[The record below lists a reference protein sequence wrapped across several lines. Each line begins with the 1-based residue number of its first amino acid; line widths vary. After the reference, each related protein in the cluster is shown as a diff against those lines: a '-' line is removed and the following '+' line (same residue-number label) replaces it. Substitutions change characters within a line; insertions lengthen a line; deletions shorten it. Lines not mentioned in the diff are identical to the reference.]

1 MRNSPQNFIDDDCGP
16 RKLDWKDWLLP
27 KFNAQ
32 IRPRKGSLLSM
43 NDQSAS
49 PPRIRNI
56 AELARLAGVSTGT
69 VSRAL
74 AGKDLVNKET
84 RERIQALARE
94 HGFRPNQMARRLRVQ
109 ETKVI
114 GVVVPLGHERRQHLS
129 DPFFMAILGHLADAL
144 TENGYDIMLS
154 RVIPDAEDWL
164 ERIADSG
171 MLDGVLLI
179 GQSNQFEAI
188 ERVAQWYRPLVVWGS
203 HRPDQVHCSV
213 GVDNRQGGRLAGECL
228 IAAGRTRLAFLGDT
242 LAPELNDRYLG
253 LCDAAAAA
261 GLAVPRNFDIH
272 LAADVMTGDIA
283 AQIDRIAGFDGV
295 AAGSDLMAMHTVR
308 AMADRGVSVPG
319 DIAVTGFDDL
329 PLAEQTIPRLTTIS
343 QSIAAGAREMVGA
356 LFQRIAGTDAPPV
369 VLPAQLVRR
378 DTA

>member
-1 MRNSPQNFIDDDCGP
+1 MHQTVT
-16 RKLDWKDWLLP
+16 
-27 KFNAQ
+27 
-32 IRPRKGSLLSM
+32 
-43 NDQSAS
+43 DQ
-49 PPRIRNI
+49 PPTTARIRNI
-56 AELARLAGVSTGT
+56 AELARLAGVSAGT

-74 AGKDLVNKET
+74 AGKSLVNTET

-129 DPFFMAILGHLADAL
+129 DPFFMTILGHLADAL

-154 RVIPDAEDWL
+154 RVIPDADDWL

-188 ERVAQWYRPLVVWGS
+188 ERVASWYRPLVVWGS
-203 HRPDQVHCSV
+203 HRPGQIHCTV
-213 GVDNRQGGRLAGECL
+213 GVDNRKGGQLAGECL
-228 IAAGRTRLAFLGDT
+228 IAAGRKRLAFLGET
-242 LAPELNDRYLG
+242 IAPELAERYAG

-261 GLAVPRNFDIH
+261 GLPEPLKLDTH
-272 LAADVMTGDIA
+272 LASDVMAGEIA
-283 AQIDRIAGFDGV
+283 AHIDRIGGQADGI
-295 AAGSDLMAMHTVR
+295 AAGSDLIAMHAVR
-308 AMADRGVSVPG
+308 ALADRGISVPG
-319 DIAVTGFDDL
+319 DVSVTGFDDL

-343 QSIAAGAREMVGA
+343 QSIAAGARAMVETLFARTAGEDTKSLEM
-356 LFQRIAGTDAPPV
+356 DPV
-369 VLPAQLVRR
+369 LVRR

>member
-1 MRNSPQNFIDDDCGP
+1 MTD
-16 RKLDWKDWLLP
+16 
-27 KFNAQ
+27 A
-32 IRPRKGSLLSM
+32 
-43 NDQSAS
+43 A
-49 PPRIRNI
+49 PPPARIRNI

-74 AGKDLVNKET
+74 AGKSLVNKET
-84 RERIQALARE
+84 RERIQAIARQ
-94 HGFRPNQMARRLRVQ
+94 HDFRPNQMARRLRVQ

-114 GVVVPLGHERRQHLS
+114 GVVVPLGHEHRQHLS

-154 RVIPDAEDWL
+154 RVIPDARDWL
-164 ERIADSG
+164 ERIVDAG

-188 ERVAQWYRPLVVWGS
+188 ERVAQRYRPMVAWGS
-203 HRPDQVHCSV
+203 HLPGQTHCTV
-213 GVDNRQGGRLAGECL
+213 GVNNRKGGQLAGECL
-228 IAAGRTRLAFLGDT
+228 IARGCKQLAFLGDSE
-242 LAPELNDRYLG
+242 AIEIGERYRG

-261 GLAVPRNFDIH
+261 GLPPPIELPTH
-272 LAADVMTGDIA
+272 LASDVMADEIA
-283 AQIDRIAGFDGV
+283 AHIPAITTAGIDGIA
-295 AAGSDLMAMHTVR
+295 AASDLIAMHTVR
-308 AMADRGVSVPG
+308 ALADRGITVPG

-343 QSIAAGAREMVGA
+343 QSIPEGARAMVAA
-356 LFQRIAGTDAPPV
+356 LFAQIAGNQAPSVEMEPV
-369 VLPAQLVRR
+369 LVRR